1 MKSAS
6 FLTTLILFFSLI
18 TGSVSYA
25 NEQPAVNINTADVAA
40 LASLSGV
47 GESKARAIIEYRE
60 ANGPFDSVEAL
71 TNVKG
76 IGERIVEK
84 NATRI
89 AVK

>member
-6 FLTTLILFFSLI
+6 FLTTLILLFSLI

-25 NEQPAVNINTADVAA
+25 NEQPPVNINTADVAA